1 MSSNALAPTA
11 EQARALLP
19 HLWAEDER
27 PGKAASPRLLRRL
40 LQAVAGLFAILVLL
54 AAIVP
59 IGGAVIGAGQ
69 VGVESK
75 VKRIAHPSGG
85 VIK

>member
-1 MSSNALAPTA
+1 
-11 EQARALLP
+11 
-19 HLWAEDER
+19 
-27 PGKAASPRLLRRL
+27 KAASPRLLRRL

-85 VIK
+85 VIKEILVHNGQHVEAGQLLMRLDDNVTG